1 MTSVHSHETLL
12 HRLSGDLRNKK
23 KMQLHVTEPLNTLI
37 NIVLHMNNYRRKRPA
52 EDDQCVPNKAI
63 KLNVI
68 LQYSLDVAYCMVQ
81 MQNAVT
87 GGKNTEH
94 CKVDSPP
101 QKK

>member
-1 MTSVHSHETLL
+1 
-12 HRLSGDLRNKK
+12 
-23 KMQLHVTEPLNTLI
+23 
-37 NIVLHMNNYRRKRPA
+37 MNNYRRKRPA

-87 GGKNTEH
+87 GGKTQNIAR
-94 CKVDSPP
+94 SIPP
-101 QKK
+101 PSEKIR